1 MLKRIA
7 PGAGAIGAIA
17 LLATMAHAQGAVDDD
32 LLALGED
39 IYGDSCAQCH
49 RSEGQGTPPAFP
61 ALAENAFLADHEA
74 VLTTIREGREAM
86 PPFPNL
92 DEEQLAA
99 VATYIRNS
107 WGNEYGGVSV
117 EDVALFVEDDE
128 EMVRISVWDG
138 IYTDEQAERGQQIY
152 SGQCAMCHGS
162 RLDGAGDD
170 PDQPGAPPV
179 ARGRLIWSWDGQS
192 VASLFEYTRGSM
204 PEQNPGS
211 LDGQEIVDILAYMF
225 EVSNMP
231 AGDEELPPDSAYL
244 SRIVMEQDP
253 R

>member
-1 MLKRIA
+1 MLKRIV
-7 PGAGAIGAIA
+7 PGAGAIGVIA
-17 LLATMAHAQGAVDDD
+17 LFATMAHAQDAVDEEVM
-32 LLALGED
+32 ALGAD
-39 IYGDSCAQCH
+39 IYGDNCAQCH
-49 RSEGQGTPPAFP
+49 RSEGQGMPPAFP
-61 ALAENAFLADHEA
+61 ALAENEFVADHEE
-74 VLTTIREGREAM
+74 VLTLIREGREAM

-92 DEEQLAA
+92 DHEELAA

-107 WGNEYGGVSV
+107 WGNEYGGVNA
-117 EDVALFVEDDE
+117 EEVAVFLGDE
-128 EMVRISVWDG
+128 EEMIRISVWDG
-138 IYTDEQAERGQQIY
+138 IYTDEQAERGEQIY
-152 SGQCAMCHGS
+152 VGQCAMCHGS

-211 LDGQEIVDILAYMF
+211 LDGEEIADILAYMF
-225 EVSNMP
+225 QVSNMP
-231 AGDEELPPDSAYL
+231 SGDEELPADPSHL
-244 SRIVMEQDP
+244 SRIIIEQDP